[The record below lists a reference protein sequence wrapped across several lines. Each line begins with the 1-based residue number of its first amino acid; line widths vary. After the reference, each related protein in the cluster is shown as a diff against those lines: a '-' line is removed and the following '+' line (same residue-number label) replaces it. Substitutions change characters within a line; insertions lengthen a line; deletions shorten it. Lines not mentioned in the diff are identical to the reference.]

1 MIYSKVNYFNFI
13 SLKLSNKRSCFLSK
27 QINRKLLL
35 SFLDSNK
42 TPSVAK
48 PIIPTIF
55 LEDKE
60 VDEETFVQVNHNRLK
75 DDFNAKV
82 NTFERFFRFWEVN
95 IQLLDFN

>member
-1 MIYSKVNYFNFI
+1 MVFRNFEISPERTGFCLVNYFNFI
-13 SLKLSNKRSCFLSK
+13 SLKLSKIKGSCFLSK

-35 SFLDSNK
+35 SYLDSNK

-60 VDEETFVQVNHNRLK
+60 VDEDTFVQVNHNPLK
-75 DDFNAKV
+75 DDFNTKV
-82 NTFERFFRFWEVN
+82 Q
-95 IQLLDFN
+95 I